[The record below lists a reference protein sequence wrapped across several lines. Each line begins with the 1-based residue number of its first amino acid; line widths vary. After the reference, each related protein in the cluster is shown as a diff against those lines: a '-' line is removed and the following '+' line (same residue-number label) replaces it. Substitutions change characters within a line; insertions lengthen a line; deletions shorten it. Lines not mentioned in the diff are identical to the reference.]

1 MSWIKNLNRLGA
13 IVIAVAILLFNF
25 NSLAFVDLASNFG
38 DSGHSEVSEGIS
50 LSDHIDRQNGPDHE
64 HEGGASCHGA
74 VCVFFKIDEGA
85 PTFMVPYTS
94 RYLIDGDDQLAVISH
109 APPYRPPIMFS

>member
-25 NSLAFVDLASNFG
+25 NSFASVDLASNFG
-38 DSGHSEVSEGIS
+38 DSGHSEVSEGIA
-50 LSDHIDRQNGPDHE
+50 LSDHIDRQNDPDHE

-74 VCVFFKIDEGA
+74 VCDFSKIVEGA
-85 PTFMVPYTS
+85 LAFLVSYTS
-94 RYLIDGDDQLAVISH
+94 RHLIDAGDQWAVISH
-109 APPYRPPIMFS
+109 APPYRPPISTS